1 MNRKSPPAKQHG
13 KTAGRPE
20 DQPCKVPKTISA
32 DRPKKQP
39 DKSIKLLS
47 PEKLPEPIPVSL
59 TKPINSPPQ
68 TVLSKRQPELDDTQP
83 TKKIAIT
90 SKPPTEKVSPEEV
103 SPENV
108 SPEKVSPENVSPTS
122 GSLIGKIASTS
133 WNFLKRTF
141 SSGTLGETSQTQS
154 SGSDGRGSTTAM
166 ISPQTQG

>member
-1 MNRKSPPAKQHG
+1 MNRKSPPAKQHD

-20 DQPCKVPKTISA
+20 DQPCKIPKTITA
-32 DRPKKQP
+32 GRPKKQP
-39 DKSIKLLS
+39 DKTIKILS
-47 PEKLPEPIPVSL
+47 PEKLPVPIPVSL

-90 SKPPTEKVSPEEV
+90 SKPLPEK
-103 SPENV
+103 V
-108 SPEKVSPENVSPTS
+108 SPEKVSPENVSLTS

-141 SSGTLGETSQTQS
+141 SSGTLGGTSQTQS